1 MKCPRFAVVSIALD
15 TERYKSLPPPLEDGR
30 TYLLNRLL
38 SGETVADGELEHYGI
53 KVSIRPAVK
62 NEIAK

>member
-1 MKCPRFAVVSIALD
+1 
-15 TERYKSLPPPLEDGR
+15 
-30 TYLLNRLL
+30 LL

-62 NEIAK
+62 NEIVK